1 MCDMA
6 LSQACARSWVPGVCL
21 LVFMAHTINPTLEVR
36 QTGGRKKVP
45 KVLNKFLARWF
56 SLWASTLSAYP
67 QIWES
72 IWAWPCWVC
81 HLCPHSAREV
91 ALKTKLQSCIKAA
104 CHFVLEE
111 WPVALCLMVLF
122 WLSYA
127 KILNSIYNLCI
138 FLSAVQRQVRS
149 V

>member
-1 MCDMA
+1 MSKYFC
-6 LSQACARSWVPGVCL
+6 Q
-21 LVFMAHTINPTLEVR
+21 PTLR
-36 QTGGRKKVP
+36 SGK
-45 KVLNKFLARWF
+45 
-56 SLWASTLSAYP
+56 ASGHDPAGCATP
-67 QIWES
+67 
-72 IWAWPCWVC
+72 
-81 HLCPHSAREV
+81 HLCPHSAREA